1 MPGRLFESLSENS
14 TSGEDTIPT
23 RIPGIRLPG
32 RIPGILVLRGH
43 SSAPTAPPGVLP
55 LLSLIAPIVRVFVKI
70 RTTYCL

>member
-43 SSAPTAPPGVLP
+43 SITELSPLVLESGGCLPAGPTHAGGT
-55 LLSLIAPIVRVFVKI
+55 S
-70 RTTYCL
+70 